1 MTSGALPFHERVTLT
16 GPAGDI
22 EARIETPQVS
32 ARATAGD
39 GADASV
45 QAGKVRAF
53 GVICH
58 PHPLF
63 GGTLDNK
70 VVYSLAR
77 AFHDL
82 GVPTIRFNFRGVG
95 KSAGSFADGVGETE
109 DALAVVAAGR
119 EKWPDAA
126 LWLGGFSFG
135 GAVAVR
141 VAAQA
146 DPALLVTV
154 APAIRR
160 VSLEGVRMP
169 TCPWLIVQ
177 GDHDDLVDHKDV
189 IEWSSRLPQP
199 PEIALLPGVEHF
211 FHGKLNELRDAVTQF
226 ARKN

>member
-1 MTSGALPFHERVTLT
+1 VTSGALPFHERVTLQ

-22 EARIETPQVS
+22 EARIETPQGFDRVE
-32 ARATAGD
+32 
-39 GADASV
+39 
-45 QAGKVRAF
+45 AF
-53 GVICH
+53 AVVCH

-82 GVPTIRFNFRGVG
+82 GLPTIRFNFRGVG
-95 KSAGSFADGVGETE
+95 KSAGSFADGVGETD

-135 GAVAVR
+135 GAVAIR
-141 VAAQA
+141 AA
-146 DPALLVTV
+146 ALSNPERLVTV

-160 VSLEGVRMP
+160 VSLDGVPAP

-177 GDHDDLVDHKDV
+177 GDNDDLVNHAEV
-189 IEWSSRLPQP
+189 TEWASRLPHP

-211 FHGKLNELRDAVTQF
+211 FHGKLNELRDAVTRF
-226 ARKN
+226 ARKQEHFA

>member
-1 MTSGALPFHERVTLT
+1 VTSSALPLNERVTLS

-22 EARIETPQVS
+22 EARIETPSGLERV
-32 ARATAGD
+32 T
-39 GADASV
+39 
-45 QAGKVRAF
+45 AF

-58 PHPLF
+58 PHPLY

-70 VVYSLAR
+70 VVYTLAR
-77 AFHDL
+77 AFHDV

-95 KSAGSFADGVGETE
+95 RSGGSFADGVGETD

-141 VAAQA
+141 AAAQA
-146 DPALLVTV
+146 NAVRLVTA

-160 VSLEGVRMP
+160 VPLDGITMP
-169 TCPWLIVQ
+169 ECPWLIVQ
-177 GDHDDLVDHKDV
+177 GDRDELVNHTDV
-189 IEWSSRLPQP
+189 IEWASKLPHP
-199 PEIALLPGVEHF
+199 PEIVVLPGVEHF
-211 FHGKLNELRDAVTQF
+211 FHGKLNELRDAVTAF
-226 ARKN
+226 SRKT

>member
-1 MTSGALPFHERVTLT
+1 MSSGALPLHERVTLQ

-32 ARATAGD
+32 NQGLQ
-39 GADASV
+39 GAS
-45 QAGKVRAF
+45 AF

-82 GVPTIRFNFRGVG
+82 GLPTIRFNFRGVG
-95 KSAGSFADGVGETE
+95 KSTGSFADGVGETD

-119 EKWPDAA
+119 EKWPQAA
-126 LWLGGFSFG
+126 LWLAGFSFG

-146 DPALLVTV
+146 SPACLVTV

-160 VSLEGVRMP
+160 VSLEDVPMP

-177 GDHDDLVDHKDV
+177 GDNDDLVNHAEV
-189 IEWSSRLPQP
+189 IEWASKLPQP
-199 PEIALLPGVEHF
+199 PQITLLPGVEHF
-211 FHGKLNELRDAVTQF
+211 FHGKLNELRDAVSRF
-226 ARKN
+226 ALKN

>member
-1 MTSGALPFHERVTLT
+1 VTSSALPLSERVTLS

-22 EARIETPQVS
+22 EARIETPHGLE
-32 ARATAGD
+32 RITAF
-39 GADASV
+39 A
-45 QAGKVRAF
+45 
-53 GVICH
+53 VICH
-58 PHPLF
+58 PHPVY

-77 AFHDL
+77 AFHDV

-95 KSAGSFADGVGETE
+95 QSAGSFADGIGETD

-135 GAVAVR
+135 GAVAIR
-141 VAAQA
+141 AAA
-146 DPALLVTV
+146 VTNPARLVTV
-154 APAIRR
+154 APSIRR
-160 VSLEGVRMP
+160 VPLDGVTMP

-177 GDHDDLVDHKDV
+177 GDRDELVNYTEV
-189 IEWSSRLPQP
+189 MEWASKLAHP

-211 FHGKLNELRDAVTQF
+211 FHGKLNELRDAITAF
-226 ARKN
+226 ARKT

>member
-1 MTSGALPFHERVTLT
+1 VTSGALPFHERVTLQ

-22 EARIETPQVS
+22 EARIETPQQS
-32 ARATAGD
+32 SDAAPAAD
-39 GADASV
+39 GS
-45 QAGKVRAF
+45 GVRAF

-95 KSAGSFADGVGETE
+95 KSTGSFADGLGETD

-135 GAVAVR
+135 GAVAIR
-141 VAAQA
+141 AAAQA
-146 DPALLVTV
+146 SPERLVTV

-160 VSLEGVRMP
+160 VSLENVP
-169 TCPWLIVQ
+169 PPACPWLIVQ
-177 GDHDDLVDHKDV
+177 GDNDDLVNHTEV
-189 IEWSSRLPQP
+189 IEWASALPHP

-211 FHGKLNELRDAVTQF
+211 FHGKLNELRDAVTRF
-226 ARKN
+226 AGKN

>member
-1 MTSGALPFHERVTLT
+1 MSSPLPLHERVTLE
-16 GPAGDI
+16 GPEGEI
-22 EARIETPQVS
+22 EARIETPQGLEHV
-32 ARATAGD
+32 A
-39 GADASV
+39 
-45 QAGKVRAF
+45 AF

-82 GVPTIRFNFRGVG
+82 GLPTIRFNFRGVG

-119 EKWPDAA
+119 EKWPEAE

-135 GAVAVR
+135 GAVAIR
-141 VAAQA
+141 AAAVAN
-146 DPALLVTV
+146 PARLVTV

-160 VSLEGVRMP
+160 VSLEGVPAP

-177 GDHDDLVDHKDV
+177 GDNDDLVNHTDV
-189 IEWSSRLPQP
+189 IEWATKLPQP

-211 FHGKLNELRDAVTQF
+211 FHGKLNELRDAVTRF
-226 ARKN
+226 AQKN

>member
-1 MTSGALPFHERVTLT
+1 MTASALPLSERVTLS

-22 EARIETPQVS
+22 EARIETPHGVE
-32 ARATAGD
+32 APA
-39 GADASV
+39 
-45 QAGKVRAF
+45 AF

-82 GVPTIRFNFRGVG
+82 GLPTIRFNFRGVG
-95 KSAGSFADGVGETE
+95 KSAGSFADGLGESD

-119 EKWPDAA
+119 EKWPGAA
-126 LWLGGFSFG
+126 LWLAGFSFG

-141 VAAQA
+141 ASAQA
-146 DPALLVTV
+146 NPERLVTV

-160 VSLEGVRMP
+160 VPLEGVTMP
-169 TCPWLIVQ
+169 VCPWLIVQ
-177 GDHDDLVDHKDV
+177 GDNDDLVNHTEV
-189 IEWSSRLPQP
+189 IEWASKLAHP
-199 PEIALLPGVEHF
+199 PEVALLPGVEHF
-211 FHGKLNELRDAVTQF
+211 FHGKLNELRDAVTAF
-226 ARKN
+226 AAKN